1 MKLLIIILLIPIQAQ
16 AKVYTKNEWINL
28 YLRDCAPEMY
38 ACRQELEMNFGRMRA
53 YQRMVFKYLDKE
65 GLPRWLATVPIVES
79 SYNDK
84 AVSPAGALGLWQLM
98 PFNIKTYKTKKIKA
112 FGRTL
117 EIVPSE
123 SRVRKFGLNPV
134 VSTQLA
140 AKHLGKLYKRYAHYE
155 NTEELA
161 LLAYNAGETKINRW
175 LAGETTLSEETLNYY
190 TKLMAIQYI
199 MRHSKELNINPVKQ
213 RRFLAWEYVKSLT
226 RLEDEIEREG
236 VRSIIKGVL
245 G

>member
-38 ACRQELEMNFGRMRA
+38 ACRQELEMNFGRMLG
-53 YQRMVFKYLDKE
+53 YQKMVFKYLDKE

-79 SYNDK
+79 SYNNK
-84 AVSPAGALGLWQLM
+84 ARSPANAIGLWQIM
-98 PFNIKTYKTKKIKA
+98 KFNIKAWKTRKIKIL
-112 FGRTL
+112 GRVV
-117 EIVPSE
+117 EIVPSDKQVE
-123 SRVRKFGLNPV
+123 RYGFNPI

-140 AKHLGKLYKRYAHYE
+140 TKHLGRLYKQYAHYE

-199 MRHSKELNINPVKQ
+199 IKHSKELNINPVKQ

-236 VRSIIKGVL
+236 VRTIIKRIL